1 MSVRIPSRS
10 GPIVDIGRNKQIDT
24 AGGATRSDIEGNASD
39 RSGTEGEPASGDGG
53 HIGSAIHG
61 DISLQSETGE
71 GICGK
76 AIERATVKIDRSED
90 IEGGNS

>member
-1 MSVRIPSRS
+1 MTDRGHAGVGVRAGQLHDTASGLGQIAGLSVRIPSRS

-53 HIGSAIHG
+53 HICAAIDG
-61 DISLQSETGE
+61 DISL
-71 GICGK
+71 
-76 AIERATVKIDRSED
+76 
-90 IEGGNS
+90 